1 MVLCLSFFFIY
12 RNVKYFHFTEFSS
25 IMFLDTYNKGDII
38 YMKDVIEKRHIRA
51 EVPTELTWDLS
62 DLYESD
68 KEWETALRVL
78 KDDIK
83 KLDAF
88 KGQLHNSPT
97 TLLHCLLLEEELLM
111 KLTKLYSYANL
122 KESVDRTNPVIQANS
137 SKVAA
142 LWTKVYT
149 ALSFIHNEILSLE
162 EGTIEKYLTEETKL
176 EPFRKSLL
184 DILQK
189 RQHTLSPE
197 TEEALAAL
205 GEVHSSPY
213 KIYGMTKLADMDFNS
228 IQDEQGNELP
238 VSFALFESKYEFS
251 PSADIRRKAYSS
263 FVSTLKRYKNTVATT
278 YATEVKKQVTL
289 SRLRK
294 FESVTHMLL
303 EPQKVPLEMYN
314 NQLDIIYKELAPHM
328 RRFADLKKKVL
339 GLDEMLF
346 CDLHAP
352 LDPEFNPT
360 ITYEEAGKLIQDS
373 LQVLGD
379 EYSSIIE
386 KGFKERWVDLAD
398 NVGKS
403 TGAFCSSPYGSHPYI
418 LITWQN
424 TMRGCFTLA
433 HEFGHAG
440 HFYLANKNQRIMNV
454 RPSMYFVEAP
464 STMNELLLA
473 QHLLATT
480 DDKRMRRW
488 VILQLL
494 GTYYHNFVTHLLEG
508 EYQRRVYTLAEEGG
522 ALTATTLTEIKTN
535 VLSTFWGDSVEID
548 EGAGLTWMRQPH
560 YYMGLY
566 SYTYSAGL
574 TASTAVARMIKEE
587 GQPAVDRWLDVLRA
601 GGTMKPLEL
610 MKYAG
615 VDMSKPDAIRRAVS
629 YVGSLID
636 ELERSYEE

>member
-1 MVLCLSFFFIY
+1 
-12 RNVKYFHFTEFSS
+12 
-25 IMFLDTYNKGDII
+25 
-38 YMKDVIEKRHIRA
+38 MKDVIEKRHIRA

-78 KDDIK
+78 TDDIK

-122 KESVDRTNPVIQANS
+122 KESTDRTNPVIQANS
-137 SKVAA
+137 SKIAA
-142 LWTKVYT
+142 LWTKVHT
-149 ALSFIHNEILSLE
+149 ALSFIHNEILSFD

-189 RQHTLSPE
+189 RPHTLSPE
-197 TEEALAAL
+197 TEEVLAAL

-213 KIYGMTKLADMDFNS
+213 KIYGMTKLADMDFTS
-228 IQDEQGNELP
+228 IQDEQGKELP

-251 PSADIRRKAYSS
+251 PSVDIRRKAYSS
-263 FVSTLKRYKNTVATT
+263 FISTLKRYKNTVATT

-328 RRFADLKKKVL
+328 RRFADLKKRVL
-339 GLDEMLF
+339 GLDQMLF

-352 LDPEFNPT
+352 LDPEFNPA

-480 DDKRMRRW
+480 DDKRMHRW

-508 EYQRRVYTLAEEGG
+508 EYQRRVYTLAEEGE

-574 TASTAVARMIKEE
+574 TASTAVAQMIKEE

-610 MKYAG
+610 MKHAG

-636 ELERSYEE
+636 ELERSYQE

>member
-1 MVLCLSFFFIY
+1 M
-12 RNVKYFHFTEFSS
+12 KT
-25 IMFLDTYNKGDII
+25 II
-38 YMKDVIEKRHIRA
+38 ENRLVRA
-51 EVPTELTWDLS
+51 KVPNELKWDLS
-62 DLYESD
+62 DLYKSND
-68 KEWETALRVL
+68 EWHTALNIL
-78 KDDIK
+78 ENDIQ

-88 KGQLHNSPT
+88 KGRLHTNST
-97 TLLHCLLLEEELLM
+97 TLLNCLLLEEELLM

-122 KESVDRTNPVIQANS
+122 KESTDRTNPVIQANS
-137 SKVAA
+137 SKISA
-142 LWTKVYT
+142 LWTKVHT
-149 ALSFIHNEILSLE
+149 ALSFIHNEILSFD

-184 DILQK
+184 EILKK

-197 TEEALAAL
+197 TEETLAAL

-213 KIYGMTKLADMDFNS
+213 KIYGMTKLADMDFTS

-251 PSADIRRKAYSS
+251 PSAYIRRKAYSS

-294 FESVTHMLL
+294 YESVTHMLL

-339 GLDEMLF
+339 GLDQMLF

-360 ITYEEAGKLIQDS
+360 ITYEEAATLIQDS
-373 LQVLGD
+373 LKVLGD

-508 EYQRRVYTLAEEGG
+508 EYQRRVYALAEEGQ

-574 TASTAVARMIKEE
+574 TASTAVAQMIKEE
-587 GQPAVDRWLDVLRA
+587 GQPAIDRWLDVLRA

-610 MKYAG
+610 MKHAG
-615 VDMSKPDAIRRAVS
+615 IDMSKPDAIRKAVS

-636 ELERSYEE
+636 ELEHSYQE

>member
-1 MVLCLSFFFIY
+1 
-12 RNVKYFHFTEFSS
+12 
-25 IMFLDTYNKGDII
+25 
-38 YMKDVIEKRHIRA
+38 MKNVIEKRHIRA

-62 DLYESD
+62 DLFESD
-68 KEWETALRVL
+68 KDWETALRVL
-78 KDDIK
+78 TDDIK

-88 KGQLHNSPT
+88 KGQLHTSPT

-122 KESVDRTNPVIQANS
+122 KESTDRTNPVIQANS
-137 SKVAA
+137 SKIAA
-142 LWTKVYT
+142 LWTKVHT
-149 ALSFIHNEILSLE
+149 ALSFIHNEILSFD
-162 EGTIEKYLTEETKL
+162 EGTIEKYLHEETKL

-205 GEVHSSPY
+205 GEVHNSPY
-213 KIYGMTKLADMDFNS
+213 KIYGMTKLADMDFTS

-339 GLDEMLF
+339 GLDQMLF

-352 LDPEFNPT
+352 LDLEFNPT
-360 ITYEEAGKLIQDS
+360 ITYKEAGKLIQDS
-373 LQVLGD
+373 LKVLGD
-379 EYSSIIE
+379 EYSSIIQ

-398 NVGKS
+398 NIGKS

-508 EYQRRVYTLAEEGG
+508 EYQRRVYTLVEEGE

-574 TASTAVARMIKEE
+574 TASTAVAQMIKEE

-610 MKYAG
+610 MKHAG

-636 ELERSYEE
+636 ELERSYQE

>member
-1 MVLCLSFFFIY
+1 M
-12 RNVKYFHFTEFSS
+12 KT
-25 IMFLDTYNKGDII
+25 II
-38 YMKDVIEKRHIRA
+38 ENRLVRA
-51 EVPTELTWDLS
+51 EVPNELKWDLS
-62 DLYESD
+62 DLYKSND
-68 KEWETALRVL
+68 EWHTALNIL
-78 KDDIK
+78 ENDIQ

-88 KGQLHNSPT
+88 KGRLHTNST
-97 TLLHCLLLEEELLM
+97 TLLNCLLLEEELLM

-122 KESVDRTNPVIQANS
+122 KESTDRTNPVIQANS
-137 SKVAA
+137 SKISA
-142 LWTKVYT
+142 LWTKVHT
-149 ALSFIHNEILSLE
+149 ALSFIHNEILSFD

-184 DILQK
+184 EILKK

-213 KIYGMTKLADMDFNS
+213 KIYGMTKLADMDFTS
-228 IQDEQGNELP
+228 IQNEQGNELP

-251 PSADIRRKAYSS
+251 PSAYIRRKAYSS

-294 FESVTHMLL
+294 YESVTHMLL

-328 RRFADLKKKVL
+328 RRFADLKKKAL
-339 GLDEMLF
+339 GLDQMLF

-360 ITYEEAGKLIQDS
+360 ITYEEAATLIQDS
-373 LQVLGD
+373 LKVLGD

-403 TGAFCSSPYGSHPYI
+403 TGAFCSSPYCSHPYI

-480 DDKRMRRW
+480 DDKRMHRW

-508 EYQRRVYTLAEEGG
+508 EYQRRVYALAEGG
-522 ALTATTLTEIKTN
+522 QALTATTLTEIKTN

-574 TASTAVARMIKEE
+574 TASTAVAQMIKDE
-587 GQPAVDRWLDVLRA
+587 GQPAIDRWLDVLRA

-610 MKYAG
+610 MKHAG
-615 VDMSKPDAIRRAVS
+615 IDMSKPDAIRQAVS

-636 ELERSYEE
+636 ELEHSYQE

>member
-1 MVLCLSFFFIY
+1 M
-12 RNVKYFHFTEFSS
+12 KT
-25 IMFLDTYNKGDII
+25 II
-38 YMKDVIEKRHIRA
+38 ENRLVRA
-51 EVPTELTWDLS
+51 EVPNELKWDLS
-62 DLYESD
+62 DLYKSD
-68 KEWETALRVL
+68 DEWHTALNVL
-78 KDDIK
+78 ENNIQ

-88 KGQLHNSPT
+88 KGRLHTNST
-97 TLLHCLLLEEELLM
+97 TLLNCLLLEEELLM

-122 KESVDRTNPVIQANS
+122 KESTDRTNPIIQANS
-137 SKVAA
+137 SKISA
-142 LWTKVYT
+142 LWTKVHT
-149 ALSFIHNEILSLE
+149 ALSFIHNEILSFD

-184 DILQK
+184 EILQK

-213 KIYGMTKLADMDFNS
+213 KIYGMTKLADMDFTS

-251 PSADIRRKAYSS
+251 PSAYIRRKAYSS

-294 FESVTHMLL
+294 YESVTHMLL

-339 GLDEMLF
+339 GLDQMLF

-352 LDPEFNPT
+352 LDPEFNPA
-360 ITYEEAGKLIQDS
+360 ITYEEAGTLIQDS
-373 LQVLGD
+373 LKVLGD

-433 HEFGHAG
+433 HELGHAG

-480 DDKRMRRW
+480 DDKRMRWW

-508 EYQRRVYTLAEEGG
+508 EYQRRVYALAEEGQ

-574 TASTAVARMIKEE
+574 TASTAVAQMIKEE
-587 GQPAVDRWLDVLRA
+587 GQPAIDRWLDVLRA

-610 MKYAG
+610 MKHAG
-615 VDMSKPDAIRRAVS
+615 IDMSKPDAIRKAVS

-636 ELERSYEE
+636 ELEHSYQE

>member
-1 MVLCLSFFFIY
+1 M
-12 RNVKYFHFTEFSS
+12 KT
-25 IMFLDTYNKGDII
+25 II
-38 YMKDVIEKRHIRA
+38 ENRLVRA
-51 EVPTELTWDLS
+51 EVPNELKWDLS
-62 DLYESD
+62 DLYKSND
-68 KEWETALRVL
+68 EWHTALNIL
-78 KDDIK
+78 ENDIQ

-88 KGQLHNSPT
+88 KGRLHTNST
-97 TLLHCLLLEEELLM
+97 TLLNCLLLEEELLM

-122 KESVDRTNPVIQANS
+122 KESTDRTNPVIQTNS
-137 SKVAA
+137 SKISA
-142 LWTKVYT
+142 LWTKVHT
-149 ALSFIHNEILSLE
+149 ALSFIHNEILSFD

-184 DILQK
+184 EILKK

-213 KIYGMTKLADMDFNS
+213 KIYGMTKLADMDFTS

-251 PSADIRRKAYSS
+251 PSAYIRRKAYSS

-294 FESVTHMLL
+294 YESVTHMLL

-328 RRFADLKKKVL
+328 RRFADLKKKAL
-339 GLDEMLF
+339 GLDQMLF

-360 ITYEEAGKLIQDS
+360 ITYEEAATLIQDS
-373 LQVLGD
+373 LKVLGD

-480 DDKRMRRW
+480 DDKRMHRW

-508 EYQRRVYTLAEEGG
+508 EYQRRVYALAEGG
-522 ALTATTLTEIKTN
+522 QPLTATTLTEIKTN

-574 TASTAVARMIKEE
+574 TASTAVAQMIKDE
-587 GQPAVDRWLDVLRA
+587 GQPAIDRWLDVLRA

-610 MKYAG
+610 MKHAG
-615 VDMSKPDAIRRAVS
+615 IDMSKPDAIRQAVS

-636 ELERSYEE
+636 ELEHSYQE

>member
-1 MVLCLSFFFIY
+1 M
-12 RNVKYFHFTEFSS
+12 KT
-25 IMFLDTYNKGDII
+25 II
-38 YMKDVIEKRHIRA
+38 ENRLVRA
-51 EVPTELTWDLS
+51 EVPNELKWDLS
-62 DLYESD
+62 DLYKSND
-68 KEWETALRVL
+68 EWHTALNIL
-78 KDDIK
+78 ENDIQ

-88 KGQLHNSPT
+88 KGRLHTNST
-97 TLLHCLLLEEELLM
+97 TLLNCLLLEEELLM

-122 KESVDRTNPVIQANS
+122 KESTDRTNPIIQANS
-137 SKVAA
+137 SKISA
-142 LWTKVYT
+142 LWTKVHT
-149 ALSFIHNEILSLE
+149 ALSFIHNEILSFD

-184 DILQK
+184 EILQK

-213 KIYGMTKLADMDFNS
+213 KIYGMTKLADMDFTS

-251 PSADIRRKAYSS
+251 PSAYIRRKAYSS

-294 FESVTHMLL
+294 YESVTHMLL
-303 EPQKVPLEMYN
+303 EPQKVPLETYN

-339 GLDEMLF
+339 GLDQMLF

-352 LDPEFNPT
+352 LDPEFNPA
-360 ITYEEAGKLIQDS
+360 ITYEEAGTLIQNS
-373 LQVLGD
+373 LKVLGD

-508 EYQRRVYTLAEEGG
+508 EYQRRVYALAEEGQ

-574 TASTAVARMIKEE
+574 TASTAVAQMIKEE
-587 GQPAVDRWLDVLRA
+587 GQPAIDRWLDVLRA

-610 MKYAG
+610 MKHAG
-615 VDMSKPDAIRRAVS
+615 IDMSKPDAIRKAVS

-636 ELERSYEE
+636 ELEHSYQE

>member
-1 MVLCLSFFFIY
+1 
-12 RNVKYFHFTEFSS
+12 
-25 IMFLDTYNKGDII
+25 
-38 YMKDVIEKRHIRA
+38 MKDVIEKRPIRE
-51 EVPTELTWDLS
+51 EVPTELIWDLS
-62 DLYESD
+62 DLYKSD
-68 KEWETALRVL
+68 NEWHTALNVL
-78 KDDIK
+78 ENDIK
-83 KLDAF
+83 RLDAF
-88 KGQLHNSPT
+88 KGQLHTNPT
-97 TLLHCLLLEEELLM
+97 TLLNCLLLEEELLM
-111 KLTKLYSYANL
+111 KLTKLSTYANL
-122 KESVDRTNPVIQANS
+122 KESTDRTDPVIQANS
-137 SKVAA
+137 SKISA
-142 LWTKVYT
+142 LGAKMHT
-149 ALSFIHNEILSLE
+149 ARSFIHNEILSFG
-162 EGTIEKYLTEETKL
+162 EGTIEKYLTEETEL

-184 DILQK
+184 EALKK

-213 KIYGMTKLADMDFNS
+213 KIYGMTKLADMDFTP
-228 IQDEQGNELP
+228 IQDEQGNDLP

-251 PSADIRRKAYSS
+251 PSAYIRREAYSS

-294 FESVTHMLL
+294 YESVTHMLL

-314 NQLDIIYKELAPHM
+314 NQLDIIYNELAPHM

-339 GLDEMLF
+339 GLDQMLF

-360 ITYEEAGKLIQDS
+360 ITYEEAGKLIQES
-373 LQVLGD
+373 LKVLGE
-379 EYSSIIE
+379 EYNAIIE

-473 QHLLATT
+473 QHLLATNE
-480 DDKRMRRW
+480 DKRMRRW
-488 VILQLL
+488 IILQLL

-508 EYQRRVYTLAEEGG
+508 EYQRRVYSLAEEGQ
-522 ALTATTLTEIKTN
+522 ALTATTLTDIKTN

-574 TASTAVARMIKEE
+574 TASTAVAQMIKEE
-587 GQPAVDRWLDVLRA
+587 GQPAVNRWLNVLRA

-610 MKYAG
+610 MKHAG
-615 VDMSKPDAIRRAVS
+615 VDMSKPDAIRKAVS

-636 ELERSYEE
+636 ELERSYQE

>member
-1 MVLCLSFFFIY
+1 M
-12 RNVKYFHFTEFSS
+12 T
-25 IMFLDTYNKGDII
+25 TII
-38 YMKDVIEKRHIRA
+38 ENRLVRA
-51 EVPTELTWDLS
+51 EVPNELKWDLS
-62 DLYESD
+62 DLYKSND
-68 KEWETALRVL
+68 EWHTALNIL
-78 KDDIK
+78 ENAIQ

-88 KGQLHNSPT
+88 KGRLHTNST
-97 TLLHCLLLEEELLM
+97 TLLNCLLLEEELLM

-122 KESVDRTNPVIQANS
+122 KESTDRTNPVIQANS
-137 SKVAA
+137 SKISA
-142 LWTKVYT
+142 LWTKVHT
-149 ALSFIHNEILSLE
+149 ALSFIHNEILSFD

-184 DILQK
+184 EILKK

-213 KIYGMTKLADMDFNS
+213 KIYGMTKLADMDFTS

-251 PSADIRRKAYSS
+251 PSAYIRRKAYSS

-294 FESVTHMLL
+294 YESVTHMLL

-339 GLDEMLF
+339 GLDQMLF

-360 ITYEEAGKLIQDS
+360 ITYEEAATLIQDS
-373 LQVLGD
+373 LKVLGD
-379 EYSSIIE
+379 EYSSIIQ

-508 EYQRRVYTLAEEGG
+508 EYQRRVYALAEEGQ

-574 TASTAVARMIKEE
+574 TASTAVAQMIKDE
-587 GQPAVDRWLDVLRA
+587 GQPAIDRWLDVLRA

-610 MKYAG
+610 MKHAG
-615 VDMSKPDAIRRAVS
+615 VDMSKPDAIRQAVS

-636 ELERSYEE
+636 ELEHSYQE

>member
-1 MVLCLSFFFIY
+1 M
-12 RNVKYFHFTEFSS
+12 KT
-25 IMFLDTYNKGDII
+25 II
-38 YMKDVIEKRHIRA
+38 ENRLVRA
-51 EVPTELTWDLS
+51 KVPNELKWDLS
-62 DLYESD
+62 DLYKSND
-68 KEWETALRVL
+68 EWHTALNIL
-78 KDDIK
+78 ENDIQ

-88 KGQLHNSPT
+88 KGRLHTNST
-97 TLLHCLLLEEELLM
+97 TLLNCLLLEEELLM

-122 KESVDRTNPVIQANS
+122 KESTDRTNPVIQANS
-137 SKVAA
+137 SKISA
-142 LWTKVYT
+142 LWTKVHT
-149 ALSFIHNEILSLE
+149 ALSFIHNEILSFD

-184 DILQK
+184 EILKK

-197 TEEALAAL
+197 TEETLAAL

-213 KIYGMTKLADMDFNS
+213 KIYGMTKLADMDFTS

-251 PSADIRRKAYSS
+251 PSAYIRRKAYSS

-294 FESVTHMLL
+294 YESVTHMLL

-339 GLDEMLF
+339 GLDQMLF

-360 ITYEEAGKLIQDS
+360 ITYEEAATLIQDS
-373 LQVLGD
+373 LKVLGD

-480 DDKRMRRW
+480 DDKRMHRW

-508 EYQRRVYTLAEEGG
+508 EYQRRVYALAEGG
-522 ALTATTLTEIKTN
+522 QALTATNLTEIKTN

-574 TASTAVARMIKEE
+574 TASTAVAQMIKDE
-587 GQPAVDRWLDVLRA
+587 GQPTIDRWLDVLRA

-610 MKYAG
+610 MKHAG
-615 VDMSKPDAIRRAVS
+615 IDMSKPDAIRQAVS

-636 ELERSYEE
+636 ELEHSYQE

>member
-1 MVLCLSFFFIY
+1 M
-12 RNVKYFHFTEFSS
+12 KT
-25 IMFLDTYNKGDII
+25 II
-38 YMKDVIEKRHIRA
+38 ENRLVRA
-51 EVPTELTWDLS
+51 KVPNELKWDLS
-62 DLYESD
+62 DLYKSND
-68 KEWETALRVL
+68 EWHTALNIL
-78 KDDIK
+78 ENDIQ

-88 KGQLHNSPT
+88 KGHLHTNST
-97 TLLHCLLLEEELLM
+97 TLLNCLLLEEELLM

-122 KESVDRTNPVIQANS
+122 KESTDRTNPVIQANS
-137 SKVAA
+137 SKISA
-142 LWTKVYT
+142 LWTKVHT
-149 ALSFIHNEILSLE
+149 ALSFIHNEILSFD

-184 DILQK
+184 EILK
-189 RQHTLSPE
+189 KSQHTLSPE
-197 TEEALAAL
+197 TEETLAAL

-213 KIYGMTKLADMDFNS
+213 KIYGMTKLADMDFTS

-251 PSADIRRKAYSS
+251 PSAYIRRKAYSS

-294 FESVTHMLL
+294 YESVTHMLL

-339 GLDEMLF
+339 GLDQMLF

-360 ITYEEAGKLIQDS
+360 ITYEEAATLIQDS
-373 LQVLGD
+373 LKVLGD

-480 DDKRMRRW
+480 DDKRMHRW

-508 EYQRRVYTLAEEGG
+508 EYQRRVYALAEGG
-522 ALTATTLTEIKTN
+522 QALTATTLTEIKTN

-574 TASTAVARMIKEE
+574 TASTAVAQMIKDE
-587 GQPAVDRWLDVLRA
+587 GQPAIDRWLDVLRA

-610 MKYAG
+610 MKHAG
-615 VDMSKPDAIRRAVS
+615 IDMSKPDAIRQAVS

-636 ELERSYEE
+636 ELEHSYQE

>member
-1 MVLCLSFFFIY
+1 MK
-12 RNVKYFHFTEFSS
+12 NVMENR
-25 IMFLDTYNKGDII
+25 LN
-38 YMKDVIEKRHIRA
+38 RA
-51 EVPTELTWDLS
+51 EVPAELTWDLS
-62 DLYESD
+62 DLYNSD
-68 KEWETALRVL
+68 AEWHTALNAL
-78 KDDIK
+78 ENDIQ
-83 KLDAF
+83 KLDSF
-88 KGQLHNSPT
+88 KGHLHTSSH
-97 TLLHCLLLEEELLM
+97 TLLNCLLLEEELLM
-111 KLTKLYSYANL
+111 TLTKLYSYANL
-122 KESVDRTNPVIQANS
+122 KESTDRTNPSIQANS
-137 SKVAA
+137 SKISA
-142 LWTKVYT
+142 LWTKVHT
-149 ALSFIHNEILSLE
+149 ALSFIHNEILSFD

-184 DILQK
+184 EILQK

-213 KIYGMTKLADMDFNS
+213 KIYGMTKLADMDFTS

-238 VSFALFESKYEFS
+238 VSFSLVESKYEFS
-251 PSADIRRKAYSS
+251 PNTYIRRKAYSS
-263 FVSTLKRYKNTVATT
+263 FVSTLKRYKNTIATT

-294 FESVTHMLL
+294 YESVTHMLL

-328 RRFADLKKKVL
+328 RRFADLKRKVL
-339 GLDEMLF
+339 GLDQMLF

-352 LDPEFNPT
+352 LDPEFNPS
-360 ITYEEAGKLIQDS
+360 ITYEDAGTLIQDS
-373 LQVLGD
+373 LKILGD

-508 EYQRRVYTLAEEGG
+508 EYQRRVYALAEEGQ

-566 SYTYSAGL
+566 AYTYSAGL
-574 TASTAVARMIKEE
+574 TASTAVAQMIKEE
-587 GQPAVDRWLDVLRA
+587 RQPAIDRWLDVLRA

-610 MKYAG
+610 MKHAG
-615 VDMSKPDAIRRAVS
+615 VDMSKPDAIRKAVS

-636 ELERSYEE
+636 ELEHSYQE

>member
-1 MVLCLSFFFIY
+1 
-12 RNVKYFHFTEFSS
+12 
-25 IMFLDTYNKGDII
+25 
-38 YMKDVIEKRHIRA
+38 MKNTIEKRHIRA

-62 DLYESD
+62 HLYESD

-78 KDDIK
+78 TDDIK
-83 KLDAF
+83 KLDIF
-88 KGQLHNSPT
+88 KGQLHTSPT

-122 KESVDRTNPVIQANS
+122 KESTDRTNPIVQANS
-137 SKVAA
+137 SKIAA
-142 LWTKVYT
+142 LWTKVHT
-149 ALSFIHNEILSLE
+149 ALSFIHNEILSFD

-213 KIYGMTKLADMDFNS
+213 KIYGMTKLADMDFTS

-251 PSADIRRKAYSS
+251 PNVDIRRKAYSS

-339 GLDEMLF
+339 GLDQMLF

-352 LDPEFNPT
+352 LDPEFNPA

-473 QHLLATT
+473 QHLLATN

-535 VLSTFWGDSVEID
+535 VLSTFWGNSVEID

-574 TASTAVARMIKEE
+574 TASTAVAQMIKEE

-610 MKYAG
+610 MKHAG

-636 ELERSYEE
+636 ELERSYQE

>member
-1 MVLCLSFFFIY
+1 
-12 RNVKYFHFTEFSS
+12 
-25 IMFLDTYNKGDII
+25 
-38 YMKDVIEKRHIRA
+38 MKNVIENRLIRA

-62 DLYESD
+62 DLYKSD
-68 KEWETALRVL
+68 AEWHAALNVL
-78 KDDIK
+78 ENDIQ

-88 KGQLHNSPT
+88 KGRLHTSST
-97 TLLHCLLLEEELLM
+97 TLLNCLLIEEELLM
-111 KLTKLYSYANL
+111 KLTKLSSYANL
-122 KESVDRTNPVIQANS
+122 KESADRTDPVIQANS
-137 SKVAA
+137 SKVSA
-142 LWTKVYT
+142 LGTKVHT
-149 ALSFIHNEILSLE
+149 ALSFIHNEILSFE
-162 EGTIEKYLTEETKL
+162 EGTIEKYLIEEIKL
-176 EPFRKSLL
+176 NPFRKSLL
-184 DILQK
+184 EVLSK

-213 KIYGMTKLADMDFNS
+213 KIYGMTKLADMDFNP
-228 IQDEQGNELP
+228 IQDEQGNEFPL
-238 VSFALFESKYEFS
+238 SFALFESNYEFS
-251 PSADIRRKAYSS
+251 PSAYIRRKAYES

-294 FESVTHMLL
+294 YESVTHMLL

-339 GLDEMLF
+339 GLDQMLF

-352 LDPEFNPT
+352 LDPEFNPA

-373 LQVLGD
+373 LKVLGD

-480 DDKRMRRW
+480 NDKRMRRW

-508 EYQRRVYTLAEEGG
+508 EYQRRVYTLAEEGQ
-522 ALTATTLTEIKTN
+522 ALTAKSLTEIKTN
-535 VLSTFWGDSVEID
+535 VLSTFWEDSVEID

-574 TASTAVARMIKEE
+574 TASTAVAQMIKEE

-610 MKYAG
+610 MKHAG
-615 VDMSKPDAIRRAVS
+615 VDMSKPDAIRKAVS

-636 ELERSYEE
+636 ELERSYQE

>member
-1 MVLCLSFFFIY
+1 M
-12 RNVKYFHFTEFSS
+12 KT
-25 IMFLDTYNKGDII
+25 II
-38 YMKDVIEKRHIRA
+38 ENRLVRA
-51 EVPTELTWDLS
+51 KVPNELKWDLS
-62 DLYESD
+62 DLYKSND
-68 KEWETALRVL
+68 EWHTALNIL
-78 KDDIK
+78 ENDIQ

-88 KGQLHNSPT
+88 KGRLHTNST
-97 TLLHCLLLEEELLM
+97 TLLNCLLLEEELLM

-122 KESVDRTNPVIQANS
+122 KESTDRTNPVIQANS
-137 SKVAA
+137 SKISA
-142 LWTKVYT
+142 LWTKVHT
-149 ALSFIHNEILSLE
+149 ALSFIHNEILSFE

-184 DILQK
+184 EILKK

-197 TEEALAAL
+197 TEETLAAL

-213 KIYGMTKLADMDFNS
+213 KIYDMTKLADMDFTS

-251 PSADIRRKAYSS
+251 PSAYIRRKAYSS

-294 FESVTHMLL
+294 YESVTHMLL

-328 RRFADLKKKVL
+328 RRFADLKKKAL
-339 GLDEMLF
+339 GLDQMLF

-360 ITYEEAGKLIQDS
+360 ITYEEAATLIQDS
-373 LQVLGD
+373 LKVLGD

-508 EYQRRVYTLAEEGG
+508 EYQRRVYALAEEGQP
-522 ALTATTLTEIKTN
+522 LTATTLTEIKTN

-574 TASTAVARMIKEE
+574 TASTAVAQMIKDE
-587 GQPAVDRWLDVLRA
+587 GQPAIDRWLDVLRA

-610 MKYAG
+610 MKHAG
-615 VDMSKPDAIRRAVS
+615 VDMSKPDAIRQAVS

-636 ELERSYEE
+636 ELEHSYQE

>member
-1 MVLCLSFFFIY
+1 
-12 RNVKYFHFTEFSS
+12 
-25 IMFLDTYNKGDII
+25 
-38 YMKDVIEKRHIRA
+38 MKHVIEKRLIRA

-62 DLYESD
+62 DLYKSD
-68 KEWETALRVL
+68 DEWHTALNVL
-78 KDDIK
+78 ENDIK
-83 KLDAF
+83 RLDAF
-88 KGQLHNSPT
+88 KGQLHTGPA
-97 TLLHCLLLEEELLM
+97 TLLNCLLLEEELLM
-111 KLTKLYSYANL
+111 KLTKLGTYANL
-122 KESVDRTNPVIQANS
+122 KESADRTDPVIQANS
-137 SKVAA
+137 SKISA
-142 LWTKVYT
+142 LGTKVHT
-149 ALSFIHNEILSLE
+149 ALSFIHNEILSFE

-184 DILQK
+184 EILQK

-213 KIYGMTKLADMDFNS
+213 KIYGMTKLADMDFPS
-228 IQDEQGNELP
+228 IQDEQGNDLP

-251 PSADIRRKAYSS
+251 PSAYIRREAYSS
-263 FVSTLKRYKNTVATT
+263 FISTLKRYKNTVATT

-294 FESVTHMLL
+294 YESVTHMLL

-314 NQLDIIYKELAPHM
+314 NQLDIIYNELAPHM

-339 GLDEMLF
+339 GLDQMLF

-352 LDPEFNPT
+352 LDSEFNPT
-360 ITYEEAGKLIQDS
+360 ITYDEAGKLIQES
-373 LQVLGD
+373 LKVLGP
-379 EYSSIIE
+379 EYNTIIE
-386 KGFKERWVDLAD
+386 TGFKERWVDLAD
-398 NVGKS
+398 NIGKS

-508 EYQRRVYTLAEEGG
+508 EYQRRVYTLAEEGQ
-522 ALTATTLTEIKTN
+522 ALTATTLTEIKTK

-574 TASTAVARMIKEE
+574 TASTAVAQMIKEE

-610 MKYAG
+610 MKHAG
-615 VDMSKPDAIRRAVS
+615 VDMSKPDAIRKAVS

-636 ELERSYEE
+636 ELERSYQE

>member
-1 MVLCLSFFFIY
+1 
-12 RNVKYFHFTEFSS
+12 
-25 IMFLDTYNKGDII
+25 
-38 YMKDVIEKRHIRA
+38 MKHVIEKRPIRE
-51 EVPTELTWDLS
+51 EVPTELKWDLS
-62 DLYESD
+62 DLYKSD
-68 KEWETALRVL
+68 DEWHTALNVL
-78 KDDIK
+78 ENDIK
-83 KLDAF
+83 RLDAF
-88 KGQLHNSPT
+88 KGQLHTGPA
-97 TLLHCLLLEEELLM
+97 TLLNCLLLEEKLLM
-111 KLTKLYSYANL
+111 QLTKLSTYAYL
-122 KESVDRTNPVIQANS
+122 KESADRTDPVIQANS
-137 SKVAA
+137 SKISA
-142 LWTKVYT
+142 LGTKVHA
-149 ALSFIHNEILSLE
+149 ALSFIHNEILSFE
-162 EGTIEKYLTEETKL
+162 EGTIEKYLTAETKL

-184 DILQK
+184 EILKK

-197 TEEALAAL
+197 TEETLAAL

-213 KIYGMTKLADMDFNS
+213 KIYGMTKLADMDFPP
-228 IQDEQGNELP
+228 IQDEQGNDLP

-251 PSADIRRKAYSS
+251 SSAYIRRETYSS

-278 YATEVKKQVTL
+278 YATEVKKQVAL

-294 FESVTHMLL
+294 YESVTHMLL

-314 NQLDIIYKELAPHM
+314 NQLDIIYNELAPHM

-339 GLDEMLF
+339 ELDQMLF

-360 ITYEEAGKLIQDS
+360 ITYEEAGKLIQES
-373 LQVLGD
+373 LKVLGP
-379 EYSSIIE
+379 EYSTIIE

-480 DDKRMRRW
+480 EDKRMRRW

-508 EYQRRVYTLAEEGG
+508 EYQRRVYALAEEGQ
-522 ALTATTLTEIKTN
+522 ALTATTLTEIKTK

-574 TASTAVARMIKEE
+574 TASTTVAQMIKEE
-587 GQPAVDRWLDVLRA
+587 GQPAVDCWLNVLRA
-601 GGTMKPLEL
+601 GGTMQPLEL
-610 MKYAG
+610 MKHAG
-615 VDMSKPDAIRRAVS
+615 VDMSKPDAIRKAVS

-636 ELERSYEE
+636 ELERSYQE

>member
-1 MVLCLSFFFIY
+1 
-12 RNVKYFHFTEFSS
+12 
-25 IMFLDTYNKGDII
+25 
-38 YMKDVIEKRHIRA
+38 MKNVIEKRHIRA
-51 EVPTELTWDLS
+51 EVPTELTWDLC
-62 DLYESD
+62 DLFESD
-68 KEWETALRVL
+68 KDWETTLRVL
-78 KDDIK
+78 TDDIK

-88 KGQLHNSPT
+88 KGQLHTSPT

-122 KESVDRTNPVIQANS
+122 KESTDRTNPVIQANS
-137 SKVAA
+137 SKISA
-142 LWTKVYT
+142 LWTKVHT
-149 ALSFIHNEILSLE
+149 ALSFIHNEILSFD
-162 EGTIEKYLTEETKL
+162 EGTIEKYLHEETKL

-205 GEVHSSPY
+205 GEVHNSPY
-213 KIYGMTKLADMDFNS
+213 KIYGMTKLADMDFTS

-314 NQLDIIYKELAPHM
+314 NQLNIIYKELAPHM

-339 GLDEMLF
+339 GLDQMLF

-360 ITYEEAGKLIQDS
+360 ITYKEAGKLIQDS
-373 LQVLGD
+373 LKVLGD

-508 EYQRRVYTLAEEGG
+508 EYQRRVYTLAEEGE

-574 TASTAVARMIKEE
+574 TASTAVAQMIKVE

-610 MKYAG
+610 MKHAG

-636 ELERSYEE
+636 ELERSYQE

>member
-1 MVLCLSFFFIY
+1 
-12 RNVKYFHFTEFSS
+12 
-25 IMFLDTYNKGDII
+25 
-38 YMKDVIEKRHIRA
+38 MKNVIEKRHIRA

-62 DLYESD
+62 DLFESD
-68 KEWETALRVL
+68 KDWETALRVL
-78 KDDIK
+78 TNDIK

-88 KGQLHNSPT
+88 KGQLHTSPT

-122 KESVDRTNPVIQANS
+122 KESTDRTNPVIQANS
-137 SKVAA
+137 SKIAA
-142 LWTKVYT
+142 LWTKVHT
-149 ALSFIHNEILSLE
+149 ALSFIHNEILSFD
-162 EGTIEKYLTEETKL
+162 EGTIEKYLHEETKL

-205 GEVHSSPY
+205 GEVHNSPY
-213 KIYGMTKLADMDFNS
+213 KIYGMTKLADMDFTS

-263 FVSTLKRYKNTVATT
+263 FISTLKRYKNTVATT

-339 GLDEMLF
+339 GLDQMLF

-360 ITYEEAGKLIQDS
+360 ITYKEAGKLIQDS
-373 LQVLGD
+373 LKVLGD
-379 EYSSIIE
+379 EYSSIIQ

-508 EYQRRVYTLAEEGG
+508 EYQRRVYTLADEGE

-535 VLSTFWGDSVEID
+535 VLSTFWGNSVEID

-574 TASTAVARMIKEE
+574 TASTAVAQMIKEE

-610 MKYAG
+610 MKHAG
-615 VDMSKPDAIRRAVS
+615 VDMSKPDAIRRAIS

-636 ELERSYEE
+636 ELERSYQE

>member
-1 MVLCLSFFFIY
+1 
-12 RNVKYFHFTEFSS
+12 
-25 IMFLDTYNKGDII
+25 
-38 YMKDVIEKRHIRA
+38 MKNTIEKRHIRA

-62 DLYESD
+62 HLYESD

-78 KDDIK
+78 TDDIK
-83 KLDAF
+83 KLDMF
-88 KGQLHNSPT
+88 KGQLHTSPT

-122 KESVDRTNPVIQANS
+122 KESTDRTNPIVQANS
-137 SKVAA
+137 SKIAA
-142 LWTKVYT
+142 LWTKVHT
-149 ALSFIHNEILSLE
+149 ALSFIHNEILSFD

-213 KIYGMTKLADMDFNS
+213 KIYGMTKLADMDFTS

-251 PSADIRRKAYSS
+251 PNVDIRRKAYSS

-339 GLDEMLF
+339 GLDQMLF

-352 LDPEFNPT
+352 LDPEFNPA

-398 NVGKS
+398 NIGKS

-473 QHLLATT
+473 QHLLATN

-535 VLSTFWGDSVEID
+535 VLSTFWGNSVEID

-574 TASTAVARMIKEE
+574 TASTAVAQMIKEE

-610 MKYAG
+610 MKHAG

-636 ELERSYEE
+636 ELERSYQE

>member
-1 MVLCLSFFFIY
+1 
-12 RNVKYFHFTEFSS
+12 
-25 IMFLDTYNKGDII
+25 
-38 YMKDVIEKRHIRA
+38 MKNTIEKRHIRA

-62 DLYESD
+62 DLYECD

-78 KDDIK
+78 TDDIK
-83 KLDAF
+83 KLDMF
-88 KGQLHNSPT
+88 KGQLHTSPT

-122 KESVDRTNPVIQANS
+122 KESTDRTNPVVQANS
-137 SKVAA
+137 SKIAA
-142 LWTKVYT
+142 LWTKVHT
-149 ALSFIHNEILSLE
+149 ALSFIHNEILSFD

-213 KIYGMTKLADMDFNS
+213 KIYGMTKLADMDFTS

-238 VSFALFESKYEFS
+238 LSFALFESKYEFS
-251 PSADIRRKAYSS
+251 PNVDIRRKAYSS
-263 FVSTLKRYKNTVATT
+263 FVSALKRYKNTVATT

-339 GLDEMLF
+339 GLDQMLF

-352 LDPEFNPT
+352 LDPEFNPA

-473 QHLLATT
+473 QHLLATN

-535 VLSTFWGDSVEID
+535 VLSTFWGNSVEID

-574 TASTAVARMIKEE
+574 TASTAVAQMIKEE

-610 MKYAG
+610 MKHAG

-636 ELERSYEE
+636 ELERSYQE